1 MRWSGRSLADEPI
14 GRLILDGKVVRVRLD
29 REATSISLLV
39 RADGHKVLLTVKS
52 MGGDTG
58 RSRLAPDSM
67 LIALLAINSS
77 PPARPEKRRIAKRGR
92 GEPQIFLHKLYKQE
106 LGSAL
111 HPGLA
116 HIRRELHLILI
127 CMVGCSAI
135 EWPAPPVLSWR
146 IVAMRAHGYGPVC

>member
-58 RSRLAPDSM
+58 RSLAPDST
-67 LIALLAINSS
+67 LIAPLAINSS
-77 PPARPEKRRIAKRGR
+77 PPARPEKKAHRQT
-92 GEPQIFLHKLYKQE
+92 GE
-106 LGSAL
+106 
-111 HPGLA
+111 
-116 HIRRELHLILI
+116 R
-127 CMVGCSAI
+127 
-135 EWPAPPVLSWR
+135 
-146 IVAMRAHGYGPVC
+146 